1 KKPRYSFP
9 GSGGNR
15 RPLFLFSSYTQLNVL
30 VGDPRLRP
38 TPHSLCVFSNLPKF
52 GSKQTRFLYGQDR
65 TVETQEPHRTE
76 QLVFCPHLLFKQYTY
91 AIFNSQPSYKTTQ
104 GLAPFPTTLHRGDT
118 EYAADEPPAA
128 AAASEMSLAF
138 GQTQF
143 VLPPSVLHRRAIPS
157 RQHHS
162 AWKRRLLKPLTVH
175 SRLNPPSSPF
185 DDLFHS
191 LLSQFP
197 SLNSLNYIAPTLGL
211 ASGLAALFISS
222 TSRELLPDSETIGD
236 SNSDIGEW
244 ILFTS
249 PTPFNRFVTLRC
261 PSIFFPGN
269 ELLEDVNE
277 KLIKEERHYVKLN
290 NGRMIRPVK
299 SGGDVDEKMVYQ
311 RICVAT
317 TDGGVLSLDWPSNL
331 DLEEERGLDTTVL
344 VVPGTAEGSN
354 ERKIRV
360 FVCECLRRGV
370 FPVVMN
376 PRGCAGSPLTT
387 ARLFTAADSD
397 DISTAVQ
404 FISKKRPWTTL
415 MSVGWEYGANM
426 LTKYLAEFGERTPLT
441 AVTCIDNP
449 FDLEEATRS
458 AVHHTYFDQRHTDGL
473 INILQCNKELF
484 QGRGKGFDVERAL
497 SASSTRDFDRAI
509 SIVSHGFDTIEE
521 FYAKSSTR
529 DVIGKVKIPVLF
541 IQNDDGKVPLFSIP
555 RSSIAAN
562 PYTSLLLC
570 SYLPS
575 SKMMGDRLTFS
586 WCQHLTLEWLMA
598 VELGLLKGRHPL
610 LKDVDFTINPSKGRA
625 LVESRTSSKRER
637 VDKLLNVTNGSSTS
651 PPVDIFQENDARH
664 TKDIREPPPIIKGVQ
679 QDNSDINEQS
689 NATTEAVVEE
699 GINSFDERGQVLQTA
714 EVVMNMLDISMPDTL
729 SDEQKK
735 KVLNAVGQGETL
747 IKALQDAV
755 PDDVRGKLTT
765 AVSGIL
771 QTHGSNLKF
780 DKLLSLKHMP
790 DVAPGLNSKG
800 LEKVRLTKAKCDEDV
815 HSFDQQKGID
825 DPVDGST
832 KVDRNSDKPPA
843 DIELEEQ
850 SLEILEKPNDTS
862 KYESTGNHG
871 SNNHNLDNV
880 NQNDMGNSLENEQV
894 LGVSKAQSSDKENVT
909 ESNANQEFSSMSEGP
924 GGTQDIVAEQKKVEG
939 ESGKGESDPIEEN
952 KKHKDDFSTDQK
964 MSEADLT
971 EDKSSA
977 PSPASG
983 TQVVE
988 NEAEN
993 SPSKEEKGQ
1002 VSNPSQNSGDPPRFS
1017 VSQALDALTGF
1028 DDSTQVAVNS
1038 VFHVIEDMINQ
1049 LEVEKDKKNEAD
1061 GENNASEVNGIEEV
1075 KELTEGPV
1083 SKTHLE
1089 QNEHKSGK
1097 RVDSRSN
1104 TSRQSGDSD
1113 GPLLYD
1119 SPGSGYKY
1127 NEQHYAHG
1135 DHNSNSSDK
1144 NHTRRQFGSGDKN
1157 SFVSSSGEP
1166 PAGFVKCVNSSLQK
1180 VPSYLITFPY
1190 GDPLYKEYLKTYLY
1204 MRMRNAK
1211 LQDLDNMSA
1220 LHLDYIPEEGQWKL
1234 REQVEENNACLDEYA
1249 TCGGGYREDQTKTPR
1264 RSEHT
1269 DNIIEPSYV
1278 ILDSDRQ
1285 QDQNE
1290 ELKEMRVVNDN
1301 IEFGATEI
1309 EETILFVKSLIVEC
1323 LNIEV
1328 GRRASA
1334 ADMEELELKLTG
1346 EIECIANA
1354 VSMAAGQGK
1363 LHMRKGNENLPDK
1376 LGTLDGESIIK
1387 AISSAV
1393 QDTEYLRRVLPVGV
1407 VVGSSLA
1414 ALRKFF
1420 DVATLDGNDEKDLAL
1435 DQVGKSTERLVEV
1448 SEKESSKMLL
1458 ENGEE
1463 KDNFT
1468 SPGGEKED
1476 NADLEKSK
1484 RKDLMVGAVTA
1495 ALGASALLA
1504 HQPNTATDGT
1514 PNEPLKEKQNSKEP
1528 SKLDDLSG
1536 KNQNNIVTSLAEK
1549 AMSVAS
1555 PVVPVKEDGE
1565 VDHERLVAMLAELG
1579 QKGGILRLVGK
1590 VALLWGGIRGAMS
1603 LTDKLISFLRIAERP
1618 FFQRILGFVFM
1629 VLLLWS
1635 PVVLPLLPTLMQSW
1649 ATRNP
1654 FKIAECACIAGLYVS
1669 IMIMVTLWGK
1679 RIRKY
1684 DDPLVQYGLD
1694 LASVSKFQSFLKGL
1708 VGGGV
1713 LVILIHAVNTSLG
1726 CAHLCWPTILSSSSS
1741 EPVSLIKSC
1750 GRMLMLIVQGIAT
1763 ATGVSVVEELLFRS
1777 WLPQEIAADFG
1788 YHRGIVI
1795 SGLAFALS
1803 QRSIW
1808 EIPGLWLLS
1817 LSLSGARQKS
1827 QGSLSLPIGLRTGI
1841 LASNFILRTSGFL
1854 TYQPNFPLWLTGGHP
1869 FQPFSGVVGVAFS
1882 LVLAVIFYPRQPS
1895 YRERITRVI
1904 RE

>member
-1 KKPRYSFP
+1 
-9 GSGGNR
+9 
-15 RPLFLFSSYTQLNVL
+15 
-30 VGDPRLRP
+30 
-38 TPHSLCVFSNLPKF
+38 
-52 GSKQTRFLYGQDR
+52 
-65 TVETQEPHRTE
+65 
-76 QLVFCPHLLFKQYTY
+76 
-91 AIFNSQPSYKTTQ
+91 
-104 GLAPFPTTLHRGDT
+104 
-118 EYAADEPPAA
+118 
-128 AAASEMSLAF
+128 MSLAF

-143 VLPPSVLHRRAIPS
+143 LLPPSVLHRRAIPS
-157 RQHHS
+157 RHHHS
-162 AWKRRLLKPLTVH
+162 AWKRRRLKPLTVH
-175 SRLNPPSSPF
+175 NRLNPPSSPF

-191 LLSQFP
+191 LLSHFP

-211 ASGLAALFISS
+211 ASGLALFISS
-222 TSRELLPDSETIGD
+222 SSRKLLLDPETTRD

-269 ELLEDVNE
+269 EFLEDVNE
-277 KLIKEERHYVKLN
+277 KLIKEARHYVKLN
-290 NGRMIRPVK
+290 NGRMIQPVK
-299 SGGDVDEKMVYQ
+299 SGGDVDENMVYQ

-317 TDGGVLSLDWPSNL
+317 ADGGVLSLDWPSNL

-344 VVPGTAEGSN
+344 IVPGTAEGSN

-415 MSVGWEYGANM
+415 MGVGWEYGANM

-441 AVTCIDNP
+441 AATCIDNP

-458 AVHHTYFDQRHTDGL
+458 AVHHMDFDQRHTDGL

-497 SASSTRDFDRAI
+497 SASSTRDFDGAI
-509 SIVSHGFDTIEE
+509 SIVSHGFDTIED

-575 SKMMGDRLTFS
+575 SKTMGTRLTFS
-586 WCQHLTLEWLMA
+586 WCQHLTLEWLIA

-610 LKDVDFTINPSKGRA
+610 LKDVDFSINPSKGLA
-625 LVESRTSSKRER
+625 LVESRASSKQER
-637 VDKLLNVTNGSSTS
+637 VEKLLSVTNGSSTT
-651 PPVDIFQENDARH
+651 PPVDVFQENDARH
-664 TKDIREPPPIIKGVQ
+664 TKDIGETPPIVKGVQ
-679 QDNSDINEQS
+679 QDDSDVDNQS
-689 NATTEAVVEE
+689 NATTEEVIEE

-714 EVVMNMLDISMPDTL
+714 EVVMNMLDMTMPDTL
-729 SDEQKK
+729 SEEQKK
-735 KVLNAVGQGETL
+735 KVLTAVGQGETL

-755 PDDVRGKLTT
+755 PNDVRGKLTT
-765 AVSGIL
+765 AVSGIV

-780 DKLLSLKHMP
+780 DKLLGLEHMP

-800 LEKVRLTKAKCDEDV
+800 LEKVGLKKAKCDEDV
-815 HSFDQQKGID
+815 HSLDQKKEIN
-825 DPVDGST
+825 DPVDGSME
-832 KVDRNSDKPPA
+832 VDRNSDKPPA
-843 DIELEEQ
+843 EIELEEQ
-850 SLEILEKPNDTS
+850 SLEIIEKPNDTS
-862 KYESTGNHG
+862 MYESSGNHG
-871 SNNHNLDNV
+871 SNSHNVENV
-880 NQNDMGNSLENEQV
+880 NLNDMGNSLETEQV
-894 LGVSKAQSSDKENVT
+894 LTVSKAQSSDEENVT
-909 ESNANQEFSSMSEGP
+909 ESNANQDM
-924 GGTQDIVAEQKKVEG
+924 VADQKKMER
-939 ESGKGESDPIEEN
+939 EIGKGESDPIEEN
-952 KKHKDDFSTDQK
+952 KMHKDNFPTDQK
-964 MSEADLT
+964 MSEANFI

-983 TQVVE
+983 TQVME

-993 SPSKEEKGQ
+993 HPSKEEKGQ
-1002 VSNPSQNSGDPPRFS
+1002 ISNPSQNSGDPPGFS

-1049 LEVEKDKKNEAD
+1049 LEVEKDNKNEAD
-1061 GENNASEVNGIEEV
+1061 SENNASEVNGIEEV
-1075 KELTEGPV
+1075 KELTEGSV
-1083 SKTHLE
+1083 SKTHL
-1089 QNEHKSGK
+1089 QKNEHKSGR
-1097 RVDSRSN
+1097 RVDARSN
-1104 TSRQSGDSD
+1104 TSRQSGNSN
-1113 GPLLYD
+1113 GTLLYD
-1119 SPGSGYKY
+1119 SLGSGNKY
-1127 NEQHYAHG
+1127 NQQHYARG

-1144 NHTRRQFGSGDKN
+1144 NHTRRQFGLGNKN
-1157 SFVSSSGEP
+1157 SFVPSGEP
-1166 PAGFVKCVNSSLQK
+1166 AADFVKCVNSSLDK
-1180 VPSYLITFPY
+1180 VPSYLTTFPY
-1190 GDPLYKEYLKTYLY
+1190 RDPLYKEYLKTYLY
-1204 MRMRNAK
+1204 MRMRNAM
-1211 LQDLDNMSA
+1211 LRDLDKMSA
-1220 LHLDYIPEEGQWKL
+1220 LYLDYIPEEGQWKL
-1234 REQVEENNACLDEYA
+1234 REQVEENDARLDEYA
-1249 TCGGGYREDQTKTPR
+1249 TWRDGYKEDQTKTSH
-1264 RSEHT
+1264 RSKHP

-1278 ILDSDRQ
+1278 ILDSDQQ

-1301 IEFGATEI
+1301 IEFGEAEL
-1309 EETILFVKSLIVEC
+1309 EETILFMKSLIIEC
-1323 LNIEV
+1323 LNVEV

-1334 ADMEELELKLTG
+1334 ADMEELELKLTR

-1354 VSMAAGQGK
+1354 VSMPAGQGK
-1363 LHMRKGNENLPDK
+1363 LHMHKGNENMHK
-1376 LGTLDGESIIK
+1376 LGTLDGESIVK

-1393 QDTEYLRRVLPVGV
+1393 QETEYLRRVLPVGV

-1420 DVATLDGNDEKDLAL
+1420 NVATLDGNDEKDIAL
-1435 DQVGKSTERLVEV
+1435 DQVGKSTKRLVEV
-1448 SEKESSKMLL
+1448 GEKESSEMLL
-1458 ENGEE
+1458 MKGEE

-1468 SPGGEKED
+1468 SSVGEKED
-1476 NADLEKSK
+1476 NTDLEKSK
-1484 RKDLMVGAVTA
+1484 KKELMVGAVTA

-1504 HQPNTATDGT
+1504 HQPNTETDGT
-1514 PNEPLKEKQNSKEP
+1514 RNEPLKEQENSKEP
-1528 SKLDDLSG
+1528 SKLDETSE
-1536 KNQNNIVTSLAEK
+1536 KTQNNIVTSLAEK

-1649 ATRNP
+1649 TTRNP
-1654 FKIAECACIAGLYVS
+1654 FKIAEFACISGLYVS
-1669 IMIMVTLWGK
+1669 IMIMITLWGK

-1708 VGGGV
+1708 VGGVV

-1726 CAHLCWPTILSSSSS
+1726 CAHLCWPTALSSSSS
-1741 EPVSLIKSC
+1741 EPVSLIKSY
-1750 GRMLMLIVQGIAT
+1750 GWMLMLIVQGIAT

-1817 LSLSGARQKS
+1817 LSLSGARQRS

-1841 LASNFILRTSGFL
+1841 LVSNFILRTGGFL

-1869 FQPFSGVVGVAFS
+1869 FQPFSGVVGLAFS
-1882 LVLAVIFYPRQPS
+1882 LVLAVILYPRHKLFLNVCC
-1895 YRERITRVI
+1895 TLALAH
-1904 RE
+1904 